1 MDTASYVNHL
11 PPWEILLGF
20 VELPEDNHFGTR
32 FAATD
37 DWVVRWEHP
46 CWRWQVSWRF
56 SPGDGQNATT
66 GTKMS
71 VEKLRFFL
79 TPKVAMCVMHV
90 SHEKKPVK
98 HPTAMDFIM
107 DFIMVS
113 GSCLAWISLEI
124 ATILW
129 NLGNDPGKHPSQQPP
144 KTLRLAPVKFELLL
158 RDDEK

>member
-90 SHEKKPVK
+90 SHEKKTGQTSDR
-98 HPTAMDFIM
+98 HGFHHG
-107 DFIMVS
+107 FHH
-113 GSCLAWISLEI
+113 GFWILFSLDQSRNCYYPLEF
-124 ATILW
+124 
-129 NLGNDPGKHPSQQPP
+129 G
-144 KTLRLAPVKFELLL
+144 E
-158 RDDEK
+158 